1 MYIVLLH
8 AQIDQWFGVF
18 SRALTREE
26 ALGFPAYSRVL
37 KSAFALEKNAPDD
50 VRFVER
56 VHDWDQYYRDAIDP
70 RFARF
75 GMDSSSGEATRCF
88 KVHGNEADEARL
100 FYKDFMISRET
111 KPRPLQIN
119 DLWKPSSVEEAQSV
133 FGSLWTAASVE

>member
-1 MYIVLLH
+1 MLL
-8 AQIDQWFGVF
+8 ACTDRSVVWGFLSGTNTRRGTWV
-18 SRALTREE
+18 SRILARSKKCLCARE
-26 ALGFPAYSRVL
+26 
-37 KSAFALEKNAPDD
+37 NAPDD
-50 VRFVER
+50 VKFVER